1 MDSKKVHNKKRFP
14 LFDRINS
21 FQKLFI
27 CIVISVAVYFIVEI
41 KNIDL
46 LTHTMIGWDTFS
58 VCMLAVSWV
67 SFFSTSS
74 DQIREQARV
83 QDQTSSII
91 FIVVL
96 VSTLASIL
104 AVLLLL
110 VTKHAGNHG
119 MNWRLPIAIAGMI
132 FSWFLIHT
140 IFTLRYAHIYYGDH
154 PTIPKTHNG
163 GLEFPDDST
172 PEYIDFAYFSFVL
185 GMTFQVSD
193 VEITS
198 KRFRKLAL
206 LHGLVSFGFNTIMIA
221 LTINVIAGYGQ

>member
-1 MDSKKVHNKKRFP
+1 MESKKIHEKWKFP
-14 LFDRINS
+14 AFDRINS

-27 CIVISVAVYFIVEI
+27 CIAVAVAVYLIVEI
-41 KNIDL
+41 KDIDL
-46 LTHTMIGWDTFS
+46 LTHVMIGWDTFS
-58 VCMLAVSWV
+58 LCMLVMSWV
-67 SFFSTSS
+67 TFFITSS
-74 DQIREQARV
+74 EQIREQARV
-83 QDQTSSII
+83 QDQSSSII

-110 VTKHAGNHG
+110 VTKRAGNHG

-140 IFTLRYAHIYYGDH
+140 IFTLRYAHIFYGDH
-154 PTIPKTHNG
+154 PTIPNTQHG

-193 VEITS
+193 VVITS

>member
-1 MDSKKVHNKKRFP
+1 MDKKKVPNKSKFP

-21 FQKLFI
+21 FQKLFV
-27 CIVISVAVYFIVEI
+27 CIAVSVAVYLIVEI

-46 LTHTMIGWDTFS
+46 LTHVMIGWDTFS
-58 VCMLAVSWV
+58 LCMIAFSWIT
-67 SFFSTSS
+67 FFITSS
-74 DQIREQARV
+74 KQIREQARV

-110 VTKHAGNHG
+110 VTKHDGNHG
-119 MNWRLPIAIAGMI
+119 MNWRLIIAAGGMI

-154 PTIPKTHNG
+154 ATIPNQQRG
-163 GLEFPDDST
+163 GLEFPDDAS

-198 KRFRKLAL
+198 KRFRTLAL
-206 LHGLVSFGFNTIMIA
+206 LHSLVAFAFNTIMIA
-221 LTINVIAGYGQ
+221 LTINVIAGYGT

>member
-1 MDSKKVHNKKRFP
+1 MSW
-14 LFDRINS
+14 IS
-21 FQKLFI
+21 FI
-27 CIVISVAVYFIVEI
+27 
-41 KNIDL
+41 
-46 LTHTMIGWDTFS
+46 
-58 VCMLAVSWV
+58 
-67 SFFSTSS
+67 STSS

-154 PTIPKTHNG
+154 PTIPKTHSG

>member
-1 MDSKKVHNKKRFP
+1 MKSKKIPDKTKFP
-14 LFDRINS
+14 LLDRINS
-21 FQKLFI
+21 FQKLSI
-27 CIVISVAVYFIVEI
+27 CIIVAIAVYFIVEI

-46 LTHTMIGWDTFS
+46 LTHVMIGWDTFS
-58 VCMLAVSWV
+58 VCMLAMSWIT
-67 SFFSTSS
+67 FFMTTSK
-74 DQIREQARV
+74 QIRQQARV
-83 QDQTSSII
+83 QDQSSSII

-110 VTKHAGNHG
+110 VTKHDGNHG
-119 MNWRLPIAIAGMI
+119 MNWRLIIAIAGMI

-154 PTIPKTHNG
+154 PTKPNTHSG
-163 GLEFPDDST
+163 GLKFPDDST

-206 LHGLVSFGFNTIMIA
+206 LHGLVSFAFNTIMIA
-221 LTINVIAGYGQ
+221 LTINVIAGYGD